1 MKPNKP
7 VSLVFR
13 NSSRWRFAVC
23 LQPGLTLAVL
33 KIGLSALVVRA
44 WMFIINEVAR
54 ESRLSTSDRNL
65 RYPSWHKDAVIYQ
78 LHVKSF
84 FDADGDGF
92 GDFAGLT
99 QKLDYLA
106 SLGVNAI
113 WLLPF
118 YPSPRR
124 DDGYDVL
131 DYREINPQFGTI
143 EDFTSFVDAA
153 HARGMRVI
161 TELVINHTSDQHPW
175 FQRARYA
182 PPGSPER
189 DFYVWSETD
198 DKFAET
204 RIIFVDSERSNWTWD
219 PVARAYFW
227 HRFYSHQPDLNYR
240 NPEVVEAL
248 LDIIRFW
255 LDAGVDG
262 FRLDAVPYLVE
273 RENTNNENLPETHAL
288 LKLIRNMLDT
298 EHPGVI
304 LLAEANQWPDEAREY
319 FGAGDECH
327 MAFHFPLMPRIF
339 TAIAM
344 GNAQPIITMVRQTHD
359 IPSDCQWAIFL
370 RNHDELTL
378 EMVSEAER
386 NFLWNTY
393 ASDERARL
401 NLGIRRRLSPLMDQ
415 DRRRV
420 ELLHMLLL
428 SLPGSPVLYYGDEI
442 GMGDNLDLGDR
453 DGVRTPM
460 QWSNGR
466 NGGFSDAAS
475 DKLAL
480 PVIDDAQFGYRAINV
495 AVQENDAHSLLNW
508 IRRVLAIRAHHPA
521 FARGSIRFL
530 HTGNTAVI
538 AYAREY
544 RNDCVLFAANL
555 SNNGQAAQLDLSPF
569 LGKTPL
575 ELFGETKFP
584 AVEQASYS
592 LTFQAYGYFLLSF
605 ESGSERSAG

>member
-1 MKPNKP
+1 M
-7 VSLVFR
+7 
-13 NSSRWRFAVC
+13 
-23 LQPGLTLAVL
+23 
-33 KIGLSALVVRA
+33 
-44 WMFIINEVAR
+44 
-54 ESRLSTSDRNL
+54 STSDRNL

>member
-1 MKPNKP
+1 
-7 VSLVFR
+7 
-13 NSSRWRFAVC
+13 
-23 LQPGLTLAVL
+23 
-33 KIGLSALVVRA
+33 
-44 WMFIINEVAR
+44 
-54 ESRLSTSDRNL
+54 
-65 RYPSWHKDAVIYQ
+65 
-78 LHVKSF
+78 
-84 FDADGDGF
+84 
-92 GDFAGLT
+92 
-99 QKLDYLA
+99 
-106 SLGVNAI
+106 
-113 WLLPF
+113 
-118 YPSPRR
+118 
-124 DDGYDVL
+124 
-131 DYREINPQFGTI
+131 
-143 EDFTSFVDAA
+143 
-153 HARGMRVI
+153 
-161 TELVINHTSDQHPW
+161 
-175 FQRARYA
+175 
-182 PPGSPER
+182 
-189 DFYVWSETD
+189 
-198 DKFAET
+198 
-204 RIIFVDSERSNWTWD
+204 
-219 PVARAYFW
+219 
-227 HRFYSHQPDLNYR
+227 
-240 NPEVVEAL
+240 
-248 LDIIRFW
+248 
-255 LDAGVDG
+255 
-262 FRLDAVPYLVE
+262 
-273 RENTNNENLPETHAL
+273 
-288 LKLIRNMLDT
+288 
-298 EHPGVI
+298 
-304 LLAEANQWPDEAREY
+304 
-319 FGAGDECH
+319 
-327 MAFHFPLMPRIF
+327 MPRIF

>member
-1 MKPNKP
+1 
-7 VSLVFR
+7 
-13 NSSRWRFAVC
+13 
-23 LQPGLTLAVL
+23 
-33 KIGLSALVVRA
+33 
-44 WMFIINEVAR
+44 
-54 ESRLSTSDRNL
+54 
-65 RYPSWHKDAVIYQ
+65 
-78 LHVKSF
+78 
-84 FDADGDGF
+84 
-92 GDFAGLT
+92 
-99 QKLDYLA
+99 
-106 SLGVNAI
+106 
-113 WLLPF
+113 
-118 YPSPRR
+118 
-124 DDGYDVL
+124 
-131 DYREINPQFGTI
+131 
-143 EDFTSFVDAA
+143 
-153 HARGMRVI
+153 
-161 TELVINHTSDQHPW
+161 
-175 FQRARYA
+175 
-182 PPGSPER
+182 
-189 DFYVWSETD
+189 
-198 DKFAET
+198 
-204 RIIFVDSERSNWTWD
+204 
-219 PVARAYFW
+219 
-227 HRFYSHQPDLNYR
+227 LNYR

-339 TAIAM
+339 MAIAM

-460 QWSNGR
+460 QWSNGQ
-466 NGGFSDAAS
+466 NGGFSDAVSA
-475 DKLAL
+475 KLAL

-495 AVQENDAHSLLNW
+495 AVQENDPHSLLNW

-530 HTGNTAVI
+530 NTGNTAVI